1 MWHLLKLLFPQ
12 RRKIQHKI
20 GSWVFDETIASR
32 FTDEAQKHIP
42 HYWKVITLSASVIK
56 TTFGRNAKILDV
68 GCATGNTLV
77 YLVSQGFK
85 QLFGCDSSTA
95 MLAKARQFLPQND
108 VILIESSVFPTN
120 VPLFEVVIC
129 NWTMHFIEQREQ
141 YLQAIFNGL
150 VSGGLLIMTE
160 KTEQSDAIKS
170 LYHDFKLQQGL
181 TVEQIVQKEQHLKGV
196 LIPYSLEQNIA
207 LLKDTGF
214 IKIEILDASL
224 GFVTFLAWKA

>member
-1 MWHLLKLLFPQ
+1 MWHLLKSLFSHKENPP
-12 RRKIQHKI
+12 HKI

-32 FTDEAQKHIP
+32 FTDEAEKHIP
-42 HYWKVITLSASVIK
+42 HYWKVITLSALVIK

-77 YLVSQGFK
+77 YFVSQGFE
-85 QLFGCDSSTA
+85 QLFGCDSSAA
-95 MLAKARQFLPQND
+95 MLTKARQCLPQNH
-108 VILIESSVFPTN
+108 VVLVESAFFPTN
-120 VPLFEVVIC
+120 VPLFEVVMC
-129 NWTMHFIEQREQ
+129 NWTMHFIEEREQ
-141 YLQAIFNGL
+141 YLQAIFKGL

-181 TVEQIVQKEQHLKGV
+181 TVEQIAQKEQHLKGILV
-196 LIPYSLEQNIA
+196 PYSLEQNIA

-224 GFVTFLAWKA
+224 GFVTFLAWKP